1 VRFANPAAQNLG
13 QEVVPAFLWQLE
25 GYHKNLRRKQF
36 EALALAMLS
45 KPGEHRKILLPTEWT
60 ALGTCADPIE
70 VDGYL

>member
-1 VRFANPAAQNLG
+1 MRFANPAAQNLG
-13 QEVVPAFLWQLE
+13 QGVVPAFLWQLE

-36 EALALAMLS
+36 EVLALAILS
-45 KPGEHRKILLPTEWT
+45 KPGKHRKTLLSHEWP